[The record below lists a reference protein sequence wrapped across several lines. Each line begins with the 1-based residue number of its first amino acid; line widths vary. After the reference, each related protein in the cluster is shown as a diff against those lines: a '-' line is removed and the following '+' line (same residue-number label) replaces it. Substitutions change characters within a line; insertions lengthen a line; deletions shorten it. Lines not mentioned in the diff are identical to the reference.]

1 MTNYV
6 IFGDVKMEG
15 QTECRFIAVS
25 PCFSLHARLIRKNHL
40 PMQIEV
46 DSHTHTVASGHAYS
60 TLAENVR
67 AAAARGIKLL
77 AITDHGPAM
86 PGAPHF
92 WFFKNMR
99 VIPRLLHGVGVLRGI
114 EANIINFQGEL
125 DIDQE
130 TRQQLDIVLASLH
143 EPIVSPATKSLHTDG
158 VIKAMASG
166 QIDVFAHGGN
176 PSFPIDIEEVAK
188 AAACYKV
195 LVEINNSSFTT
206 SRPGSEKNCAALAEA
221 VGRHGGLL
229 TFGSDAH
236 IADRVGDFTECLAF
250 IATIGFPQEQV
261 ISSSAHSFLH
271 FLKEKNKPHNLSEL
285 ESLVIT

>member
-1 MTNYV
+1 M
-6 IFGDVKMEG
+6 
-15 QTECRFIAVS
+15 
-25 PCFSLHARLIRKNHL
+25 H
-40 PMQIEV
+40 IEV

-60 TLAENVR
+60 TLAENVQ
-67 AAAARGIKLL
+67 AAAARGMKLL

-125 DIDQE
+125 DIDHE
-130 TRQQLDIVLASLH
+130 TRQHLDIVLASLH
-143 EPIVSPATKSLHTDG
+143 EPIITPATTSKHTEG

-166 QIDVFAHGGN
+166 HIDIFAHGGN

-188 AAACYKV
+188 AAAWYNV

-221 VGRHGGLL
+221 VGRHDGLL

-236 IADRVGDFTECLAF
+236 IADRVGDFAECLAF
-250 IATIGFPQEQV
+250 ITAIGFPKKQV
-261 ISSSAHSFLH
+261 ISCSGGSFLR
-271 FLKEKNKPHNLSEL
+271 FLKDKNKMADLSEL
-285 ESLVIT
+285 DSLFAV

>member
-1 MTNYV
+1 M
-6 IFGDVKMEG
+6 
-15 QTECRFIAVS
+15 
-25 PCFSLHARLIRKNHL
+25 H
-40 PMQIEV
+40 IEV

-60 TLAENVR
+60 TLAENVQG
-67 AAAARGIKLL
+67 AAARGIKLL

-99 VIPRLLHGVGVLRGI
+99 VIPRLLHGVGILRGI
-114 EANIINFQGEL
+114 EANIVNFKGDL
-125 DIDQE
+125 DIDHD
-130 TRQQLDIVLASLH
+130 TRQHLDIVLASLH
-143 EPIVSPATKSLHTDG
+143 EPIISPATKFLHTEG

-166 QIDVFAHGGN
+166 HIDVFAHGGN
-176 PSFPIDIEEVAK
+176 PSFPIDVDEVAK

-236 IADRVGDFTECLAF
+236 IADRVGDFTECRAF
-250 IATIGFPQEQV
+250 ISGLDFPQEQI
-261 ISSSAHSFLH
+261 ISSSGRNFLG
-271 FLKEKNKPHNLSEL
+271 FLKDKNKLSDFAEL
-285 ESLVIT
+285 DALFG